1 MDPRIQRTKNSI
13 IDAFI
18 QLRAKKPLE
27 KITIRE
33 LSQLAG
39 INKATFYLHYQD
51 IYDLAHQLETDVI
64 QSILAEIRHPEYF
77 LEKPLQFVQELH
89 CAILGQGALLRILFP
104 DNHNLILAD
113 RLRAGIHDYLDRM
126 YPGNPLSPQNEIV
139 LSYMVYGSYCA
150 YVLHQERPE
159 ETLRTTAEL
168 SSTLQQKYWGR

>member
-51 IYDLAHQLETDVI
+51 IYDLAHQL
-64 QSILAEIRHPEYF
+64 
-77 LEKPLQFVQELH
+77 
-89 CAILGQGALLRILFP
+89 LLRILFP